1 MTKPFSLDTHTVYV
15 STSIGI
21 AAYPFD
27 TDNADSLVGCADQ
40 AMYAAK
46 EQGRNGFSFFTPA
59 MQQQAQTRLLL
70 ANDLR
75 DALAKGQLQVHY
87 QPIVDIASGAIVKA
101 EALLRW
107 QHPQRGMVA
116 PDQFIS
122 IAEENGLIHDIG
134 DWVFRQAVETAR
146 RWNADGR
153 LIRQISVNL
162 SPRQFIKGDFYVSW
176 LAYLEQSGVSPEHIV
191 FEITEGLLLDDRPDI
206 LQIINRLGDVGIQV
220 ALDDFGTGYSAM
232 AYLKK
237 FPIDYLKIDRSFVR
251 DLESDPN
258 DRAIAEAIVVMAHK
272 LGLKTIAEGVETVGQ
287 RKLLAA
293 VGCEFVQGYLY
304 AKPMPAA
311 EFLTFTLETA
321 RFS

>member
-1 MTKPFSLDTHTVYV
+1 
-15 STSIGI
+15 
-21 AAYPFD
+21 
-27 TDNADSLVGCADQ
+27 LVGCADQ
-40 AMYAAK
+40 AMYAVK
-46 EQGRNGFSFFTPA
+46 ERGRNGFSFFTPA
-59 MQQQAQTRLLL
+59 MQQLAQNRLLL

-75 DALAKGQLQVHY
+75 DALVKGQLQVHY
-87 QPIVDIASGAIVKA
+87 QPIIDIASGEIVKA

-107 QHPQRGMVA
+107 YHPERGMVA

-122 IAEENGLIHDIG
+122 IAEENGLIHGIG

-153 LIRQISVNL
+153 QARQISVNL
-162 SPRQFIKGDFYVSW
+162 SPRQFIRGDFYTSW
-176 LAYLEQSGVSPEHIV
+176 LAHLEQSGLAAKHIV
-191 FEITEGLLLDDRPDI
+191 IEITEGLLLDDRPDI
-206 LQIINRLGDVGIQV
+206 LQIINRLGETGIQV

-251 DLESDPN
+251 DLENDPN

-272 LGLKTIAEGVETVGQ
+272 LGLKTIAEGVETTGQ
-287 RKLLAA
+287 RDLLAA

-304 AKPMPAA
+304 AKPMPAS
-311 EFLTFTLETA
+311 ELLTFAL
-321 RFS
+321 